1 MPATSAYQLQIQTES
16 NPNPT
21 GIPLPNSSTNC
32 WTLFTC
38 TRGSGRGSTQKKS
51 FLPGTAA
58 SAPPPA
64 PAWGGLLLRLLSAV
78 LPANLAGSGTRLQA
92 QGTRALQ
99 LQHVRTQRPKL
110 KLFQTNSVSKG
121 QGEHGSMGGE
131 QFGCD
136 LMQQKADKVIS
147 GTRKP

>member
-78 LPANLAGSGTRLQA
+78 LPANLAGSGTRHQA
-92 QGTRALQ
+92 PGTRHQGTSAPA
-99 LQHVRTQRPKL
+99 RTHTEAEAEVIPDKQC
-110 KLFQTNSVSKG
+110 VEG
-121 QGEHGSMGGE
+121 AGGAWEHGGRTVWLRFNAAKS
-131 QFGCD
+131 
-136 LMQQKADKVIS
+136 
-147 GTRKP
+147 R

>member
-1 MPATSAYQLQIQTES
+1 MLATSAYQLQIQTES
-16 NPNPT
+16 NRNPLAQLQHQLLD
-21 GIPLPNSSTNC
+21 IIHMH
-32 WTLFTC
+32 
-38 TRGSGRGSTQKKS
+38 TRLRPRLNTKKP

-58 SAPPPA
+58 AAPPPPA

-78 LPANLAGSGTRLQA
+78 LPANLAGSGTRHQA

-110 KLFQTNSVSKG
+110 KLFQTNSVSRG
-121 QGEHGSMGGE
+121 QREHGSMGRE